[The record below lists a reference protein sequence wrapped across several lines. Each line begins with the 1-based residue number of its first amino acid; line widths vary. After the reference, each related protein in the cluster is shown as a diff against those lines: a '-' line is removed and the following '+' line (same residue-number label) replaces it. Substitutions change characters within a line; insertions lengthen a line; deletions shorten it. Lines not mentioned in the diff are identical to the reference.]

1 MLAVEIVTTI
11 KRFIGTA
18 AEIAAFDLTGV
29 PTGSEFIESDTGV
42 RKMLNAAGTL
52 TNISDV
58 NVASIAA
65 GTNMIGKV
73 GIDGETIIAAGKK
86 TDAAVTDKL
95 ITTAG
100 FNTVSIINDG
110 PAELVVAIDESSVT
124 GAKKIYIQ
132 DSEAF
137 ADNISGKVLHYSVA
151 NDSCTFR
158 YVLR

>member
-1 MLAVEIVTTI
+1 MLAVRLITTI
-11 KRFIGTA
+11 KRFVGTA
-18 AEIAAFDLTGV
+18 AEIAAFDLTDI
-29 PTGSEFIESDTGV
+29 PTGSEFIESDTGK
-42 RKMLNAAGTL
+42 RKILNAAGTL
-52 TNISDV
+52 TNISVV
-58 NVASIAA
+58 NVAA
-65 GTNMIGKV
+65 GTNVIGKV
-73 GIDGETIIAAGKK
+73 GINGEAIIAAGKK
-86 TDAAVTDKL
+86 TDAAVADKS

-137 ADNISGKVLHYSVA
+137 ADNISGTVLHYSIA